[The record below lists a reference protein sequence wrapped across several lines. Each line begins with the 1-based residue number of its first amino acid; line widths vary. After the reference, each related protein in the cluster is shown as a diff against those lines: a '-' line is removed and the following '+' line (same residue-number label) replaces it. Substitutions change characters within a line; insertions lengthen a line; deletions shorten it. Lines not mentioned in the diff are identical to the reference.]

1 MAKLVDPD
9 SLNQATEVVISTAG
23 KTVQLL
29 VAGNLD
35 DAAPGATSGVTKQAV
50 YSFLKEEWKSDNA
63 LNKFKFPLKAFTKNE
78 FQWIN
83 GWAPADAQT
92 RELFR
97 DAGWQETVGVEDGDL
112 YAGFISLGNHD
123 AVGDQSNY
131 QQIAGF
137 DQSTTNFDK
146 TGNINEAVL
155 VYDASG
161 PTDYTDFFKAFL
173 RIQGKTHASYDL
185 LTEQGIPA
193 LEATLYRFP
202 LENGTDLNISET
214 DGNIDTLTP
223 YTNMSADYLTGDH
236 NGVTTWAATTA
247 YVAGDVVQYGSG
259 ASSGRYF
266 RCTVGGT
273 SGGTVP
279 AGAGA
284 DGTVTWEVDPGEQ
297 LIGSTYYHFS
307 RIIAGGTGTRFEI
320 YEWGQRQLRKTSDI
334 NGNANLDA
342 FGTVNGNVADEFFTF
357 RGPDLI
363 LEEGVWIDNF
373 DVNSQNNVVMQPHP
387 VDGGSIV
394 EVSFPFVAA
403 GTFEFSANIVAALD
417 ADTRV
422 VVYFTNDD
430 AGDNAGN
437 DFDTSGAI
445 IVDDDSGTDLDF
457 EVDAASIAWDYDYTS
472 NIQRGAASAD
482 TDVPITVQLTGLAD
496 FEDQFFD
503 FTIQKA
509 TGQTF
514 AINANDERNFSNPV

>member
-9 SLNQATEVVISTAG
+9 SLTQATEVVIATGA

-35 DAAPGATSGVTKQAV
+35 DNAPGATSGVTMQAL
-50 YSFLKEEWKSDNA
+50 YSFLKEEWKDDNA

-92 RELFR
+92 RQLLR
-97 DAGWQETVGVEDGDL
+97 DAGWQETVGPENGDL

-123 AVGDQSNY
+123 AVGDQSYY
-131 QQIAGF
+131 QQVSGF

-155 VYDASG
+155 VNDASG
-161 PTDYTDFFKAFL
+161 SDFTSFFKAFL

-202 LENGTDLNISET
+202 LENGSDLNINET
-214 DGNIDTLTP
+214 DGDIDTLAPFTS
-223 YTNMSADYLTGDH
+223 MALDYLTGQH
-236 NGVTTWAATTA
+236 SSVTTRADSTA
-247 YVAGDVVQYGSG
+247 YSVGDVVLFPSG

-266 RCTVGGT
+266 RCTVAGT
-273 SGGTVP
+273 SGVGVP

-284 DGTVTWEVDPGEQ
+284 GDGGVTWEADPGERQ
-297 LIGSTYYHFS
+297 IGSTYYHFS
-307 RIIAGGTGTRFEI
+307 RIVAGNAGTRTQI
-320 YEWGQRQLRKTSDI
+320 YNWGQRQLRKTTDI
-334 NGNANLDA
+334 NANTNGDA
-342 FGTVNGNVADEFFTF
+342 FGTVNGNVADELFAF

-373 DVNSQNNVVMQPHP
+373 DVNSQNNIVMQPHP
-387 VDGGSIV
+387 LDAATVT

-403 GTFEFSANIVAALD
+403 GTFEFSQNIVDALD
-417 ADTRV
+417 ANTRCV
-422 VVYFTNDD
+422 IYFTNDD

-437 DFDTSGAI
+437 DFDTAGAI
-445 IVDDDSGTDLDF
+445 IVNDDGGSPLDF
-457 EVDAASIAWDYDYTS
+457 QVTAASIAWDYDYT
-472 NIQRGAASAD
+472 NNVQRGAASAN
-482 TDVPITVQLTGLAD
+482 TDAPITVQLTGLGD

-503 FTIQKA
+503 FTIQEA
-509 TGQTF
+509 VGQSF
-514 AINANDERNFSNPV
+514 AINANDERNYSNP